1 MPPED
6 DINVITYRLGAIED
20 AISTVSKSM
29 QQLVIL
35 EQKHI
40 ETREALGRAF
50 DNIEDHDA
58 RIKKIE
64 IELPT
69 LTLTRGWILSGVIT
83 IVSLVVL
90 AALGLKFFK

>member
-20 AISTVSKSM
+20 AINTVSKSM

-58 RIKKIE
+58 RIKK
-64 IELPT
+64 L
-69 LTLTRGWILSGVIT
+69 R
-83 IVSLVVL
+83 
-90 AALGLKFFK
+90 